1 MWHKRQRRGPN
12 LGRKRMIA
20 GLAKMFGQQARSA
33 IVLQAAQQTE
43 HLTPPQAGQHTRI
56 GYP

>member
-1 MWHKRQRRGPN
+1 
-12 LGRKRMIA
+12 MIA